1 MCQERGT
8 RLAMTSP
15 TTLWHTYRRCINQ
28 EDASSS
34 SSEADRGQFG
44 KLEFMALFLSRPAVS
59 GSKSH
64 HGKGGTVG
72 ASHYYRVVERVSG
85 ARTTEQDMEGDR
97 VESGIPKRKKSRS
110 NGQRAAESPPDR
122 WQKRGLAAGRTRK
135 WKVEKN
141 FSLSSVISSF
151 REFEA

>member
-1 MCQERGT
+1 M
-8 RLAMTSP
+8 
-15 TTLWHTYRRCINQ
+15 
-28 EDASSS
+28 
-34 SSEADRGQFG
+34 
-44 KLEFMALFLSRPAVS
+44 
-59 GSKSH
+59 
-64 HGKGGTVG
+64 
-72 ASHYYRVVERVSG
+72 
-85 ARTTEQDMEGDR
+85 GDR

-110 NGQRAAESPPDR
+110 NGQRAAESPSDR